1 MKEWTGENTGA
12 FAVMDRQTVRGFDA
26 WAVGEMGIPGVVLME
41 NAAKNC
47 TQVILEQFPE
57 QVKEGVCIF
66 CGGGNNGGD
75 GFVIARQLFN
85 QGLPVKIALCA
96 DPEKIKGD
104 ANINFEICKK
114 MGLPITSMDT
124 ASPELFRVVEE
135 AVAGNGLLVDALLG
149 TGLQSELTSAM
160 ALLISCINSH
170 NIPIVAVDIPSG
182 LDCDRGVPL
191 PVCIEA
197 AATVTFVALK
207 KGFVDNPE
215 SRKATGQVF
224 VADIGIR
231 FDQRGHPSSLFEL
244 RRTGSSPC
252 T

>member
-1 MKEWTGENTGA
+1 MNEWTGDNTGR
-12 FAVMDRQTVRGFDA
+12 FAVMDRQTVRNFDA
-26 WAVGEMGIPGVVLME
+26 WAIGEIGIPGVVLME

-47 TQVILEQFPE
+47 TQVILEYFSDQA
-57 QVKEGVCIF
+57 KKGVCIF

-75 GFVIARQLFN
+75 GFVVARQLFN
-85 QGLPVKIALCA
+85 QGVPVKIALCA

-104 ANINFEICKK
+104 AKVNFDVCRK
-114 MGLPITSMDT
+114 MGLSIGRLDAGSE
-124 ASPELFRVVEE
+124 ELFREVEDM
-135 AVAGNGLLVDALLG
+135 AAGCGLLVDALLG
-149 TGLQSELTSAM
+149 TGLQNELTPSM
-160 ALLISCINSH
+160 ALLIRCVNSH
-170 NIPIVAVDIPSG
+170 PVPIVAVDIPSG

-215 SRKATGQVF
+215 SRKVTGRVF

-231 FDQRGHPSSLFEL
+231 FDPRGTHL
-244 RRTGSSPC
+244 R
-252 T
+252 